1 MQTNEKKPELFPV
14 GGEVTFLMPTTN
26 ALGLLKDAKDDGD
39 LTASYMKWEDWQ
51 AIKGVELRCFF
62 LGLKK
67 CIDSDG
73 EEYYMAQFVD
83 ENNKP
88 FVAAQTILVDAMK
101 STEYGQGVK
110 IVCTDVVGNSKKGKT
125 VLFDIKRLSVN
136 LKDLIANV
144 GN

>member
-1 MQTNEKKPELFPV
+1 MQENVKKPELFPD
-14 GGEVTFLMPTTN
+14 GGVVTFVMPSTN
-26 ALGLLKDAKDDGD
+26 ALGLLKEAPEDGD

-67 CIDSDG
+67 CVDSDG
-73 EEYYMAQFVD
+73 EDYHMAQFVD

-101 STEYGQGVK
+101 TTVFGQGVK

-125 VLFDIKRLSVN
+125 VLFDIKKLNIN
-136 LKDLIANV
+136 LKDLINNA